1 MIKLYFAILLMLIA
15 VASLIYSTLSM
26 VGLFAGGLLLS
37 QLFTMLGCF
46 VLLGFGAGLPIV
58 ILASVLGWLQLVLLI
73 SGNIDPHLA
82 KESFMDVLKTIFSK
96 L

>member
-1 MIKLYFAILLMLIA
+1 MTKLYLAITLMLIA
-15 VASLIYSTLSM
+15 IGSLLYTTITM
-26 VGLFAGGLLLS
+26 MGLFANGLLFS

-46 VLLGFGAGLPIV
+46 VLLGIGAGLPIA
-58 ILASVLGWLQLVLLI
+58 ILAALLGWLQLVLLL

-82 KESFMDVLKTIFSK
+82 KESFMDVLKTMFSK